1 MAYEFKR
8 LADVELLDK
17 VPEGCSVLAEVD
29 GVERR
34 LPGEGLG
41 SSSNALILV
50 GTTASSGGEEMSLM
64 NISTLSSSAPTFESI
79 VANMTL
85 QEALAA
91 FDAGEISMAAVYII
105 QDGEAGMMPGFV
117 VDGRNFFGIECL
129 GIYVPAASISFYWT
143 VDGIST
149 DAPVGE
155 K

>member
-8 LADVELLDK
+8 LADVELLEE
-17 VPEGCSVLAEVD
+17 VPEGCLVLAEVD
-29 GVERR
+29 GAEKR

-64 NISTLSSSAPTFESI
+64 NISTLGSSAPTFESI

-105 QDGEAGMMPGFV
+105 QDGTTAMVPSIV
-117 VDGRNFFGIECL
+117 YDGRSTYEIECL
-129 GIYVPAASISFYWT
+129 MIYTLMGYTYFYWT
-143 VDGIST
+143 AGGIST
-149 DAPVGE
+149 DEPVGE

>member
-8 LADVELLDK
+8 LADVELLEE
-17 VPEGCSVLAEVD
+17 VPEGCLVLAEVD
-29 GVERR
+29 GAEKR

-64 NISTLSSSAPTFESI
+64 NISTLGSSAPTFESI

-117 VDGRNFFGIECL
+117 IDGRNFFGIECL
-129 GIYVPAASISFYWT
+129 IISVSAASTDFFWT
-143 VDGIST
+143 ADGIST
-149 DAPVGE
+149 NAPVGE
-155 K
+155 R

>member
-29 GVERR
+29 GVEKR

-50 GTTASSGGEEMSLM
+50 ATAASSGGEEMSLM
-64 NISTLSSSAPTFESI
+64 NISTLGSSAPTFESV

-85 QEALAA
+85 QDALTA
-91 FDAGEISMAAVYII
+91 FDAGEISMAAFYVI
-105 QDGEAGMMPGFV
+105 QDGVTGMVPSFV
-117 VDGRNFFGIECL
+117 YDGRSTYGIECL
-129 GIYVPAASISFYWT
+129 VIYVFTASTYFYWT
-143 VDGIST
+143 ADGIST
-149 DAPVGE
+149 DEPVGE
-155 K
+155 R